1 MFIYIYIYSYIN
13 FCQIAFYFSIKFYLY
28 EYKIKSMYYL
38 FSREDHL
45 LICWHLEGGIAQS
58 TIITEFPNDFYP
70 TDMQWHSYPNHNTL
84 SVATK
89 SSLDVLLITT
99 ADGMS
104 KYIHR

>member
-1 MFIYIYIYSYIN
+1 
-13 FCQIAFYFSIKFYLY
+13 
-28 EYKIKSMYYL
+28 L

-45 LICWHLEGGIAQS
+45 LICWHLENGIAQS
-58 TIITEFPNDFYP
+58 TIVTEFPIDFYP
-70 TDMQWHSYPNHNTL
+70 TDMQWHSYSNHTL

-104 KYIHR
+104 KYIHRQ